1 MSMINS
7 RLYNDVNFL
16 PSWYVQARARK
27 RSLQRSGVMAVLV
40 LVGMVTLLAQTWHT
54 RSELR
59 DYAGELAA
67 KLESTR
73 MQVTEAT
80 RLRQQRA
87 VLEKQLT
94 VHRQLHKPISYS
106 EVTGTLASLM
116 PPTVSLVDV
125 QLNTERLTTTRVVAA
140 KNPRPGGAGGRD
152 STVTESS
159 QVISIDLQGVAPSDQ
174 DIANFIGALASSNLF
189 QNVKMIYSKKG
200 TRGRLITRDFRMR
213 MQVPLNCEYRNL
225 NLPQQE
231 VAGAH

>member
-1 MSMINS
+1 
-7 RLYNDVNFL
+7 
-16 PSWYVQARARK
+16 
-27 RSLQRSGVMAVLV
+27 
-40 LVGMVTLLAQTWHT
+40 MVTLLAQSFHT
-54 RSELR
+54 RGELR
-59 DYAGELAA
+59 DYAAELSV
-67 KLESTR
+67 KLESTK

-80 RLRQQRA
+80 RLRHQCA
-87 VLEKQLT
+87 VLEKQLA

-140 KNPRPGGAGGRD
+140 RNPNAGGRD

-159 QVISIDLQGVAPSDQ
+159 WVISLDLQGVAPSDQ

-189 QNVKMIYSKKG
+189 QNVKMIYSKQG
-200 TRGRLITRDFRMR
+200 TRGRLITREFRMR

-225 NLPQQE
+225 NQPQQE